1 MRWQATSFAERLG
14 LRYPIVQAP
23 MAGGPSTPQLAA
35 AVSAAG
41 GLGSVAGAM
50 LQPEE
55 LRAAIREVRSLTDR
69 PFAVNL
75 FTPQP
80 SPSTRGLDVWS
91 ELTGVPVRAPAA
103 VPAYTD
109 QLAVGTRHERL
120 PTGRHR
126 DANGSGG

>member
-1 MRWQATSFAERLG
+1 
-14 LRYPIVQAP
+14 
-23 MAGGPSTPQLAA
+23 
-35 AVSAAG
+35 
-41 GLGSVAGAM
+41 M

-91 ELTGVPVRAPAA
+91 ELTGVPVSAPAA
-103 VPAYTD
+103 VPAYAD
-109 QLAVGTRHERL
+109 QLAVVIDERV
-120 PTGRHR
+120 PVFSFTAHP
-126 DANGSGG
+126 GSPWVCG

>member
-50 LQPEE
+50 LRPEE

-75 FTPQP
+75 FAPQP

-91 ELTGVPVRAPAA
+91 ELTGVPVSAPAA
-103 VPAYTD
+103 VPAYAD